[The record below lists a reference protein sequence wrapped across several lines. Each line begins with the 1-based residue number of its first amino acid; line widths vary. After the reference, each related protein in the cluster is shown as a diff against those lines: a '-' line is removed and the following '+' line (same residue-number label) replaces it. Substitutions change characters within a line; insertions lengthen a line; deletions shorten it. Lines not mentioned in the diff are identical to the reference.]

1 MNRENRNVIEVC
13 ELTKKFGKMVAANR
27 VTFSVNKG
35 EIFGF
40 LGPNGAG
47 KTTTIRM
54 VTGLLMPDSGEVNI
68 NGVDIKSNP
77 IKAKT
82 KMGVIPEMGN
92 IYVDLAAK
100 ENILLSGRFYGIPR
114 KIIGNRSS

>member
-1 MNRENRNVIEVC
+1 MQKHIIRVMN
-13 ELTKKFGKMVAANR
+13 LTKHYGELLAVDQISFEIE
-27 VTFSVNKG
+27 KG

-54 VTGLLMPDSGEVNI
+54 LTGLLTPDSGDVFI
-68 NGVDIKSNP
+68 NGLDIRRNP

-82 KMGVIPEMGN
+82 KLGVIPEMGN
-92 IYVDLAAK
+92 IYIDQQIVSWTNLGSLK
-100 ENILLSGRFYGIPR
+100 EGTTW
-114 KIIGNRSS
+114 